1 MNKEKTSKEAVNSAL
16 RKTDVN
22 SNTAKPILQDS
33 FTTERHPK
41 SKEKFYVTYHK
52 SEDDWRKRVLTKKE
66 FDQQEKESI
75 QKYNDFLNSLRS
87 KSKSLAIQIDF
98 VFEKIKIQE

>member
-1 MNKEKTSKEAVNSAL
+1 LCSEIRHCAKRQT
-16 RKTDVN
+16 VN

-33 FTTERHPK
+33 FTTERHPE

-66 FDQQEKESI
+66 FENLED
-75 QKYNDFLNSLRS
+75 
-87 KSKSLAIQIDF
+87 AIDF
-98 VFEKIKIQE
+98 WHLVTTNHLGETTLMREQI

>member
-66 FDQQEKESI
+66 FENLED
-75 QKYNDFLNSLRS
+75 
-87 KSKSLAIQIDF
+87 AIDF
-98 VFEKIKIQE
+98 WHLVTNNHLGETILTREQI